1 MDGNGRW
8 AKAQNRPRTFGHTQG
23 LKAAKK
29 AISFAAKM
37 GIKYITLYTFST
49 ENWKRTQEEVGFL
62 FSLITKHLKNEM
74 SFYKKTGVCL
84 KMCGDKSA
92 LPAPLQ
98 KEIDEVILETSS
110 FNKITVVLAIN
121 YGGKD
126 EIVRAVNRAISSTK
140 ENGCISEATI
150 KNHLDNPDI
159 PDPDLIIRTAGE
171 QRLSNFLLWQSAYSE
186 YYFTKTLWPD
196 FDEIEFTKALEAF
209 SNRER
214 KFGGIK

>member
-1 MDGNGRW
+1 MPSSLSIIPSHVGIIMDGNGRW

-74 SFYKKTGVCL
+74 SFYKKTGVRL

-121 YGGKD
+121 Y
-126 EIVRAVNRAISSTK
+126 
-140 ENGCISEATI
+140 
-150 KNHLDNPDI
+150 
-159 PDPDLIIRTAGE
+159 
-171 QRLSNFLLWQSAYSE
+171 
-186 YYFTKTLWPD
+186 
-196 FDEIEFTKALEAF
+196 
-209 SNRER
+209 
-214 KFGGIK
+214 

>member
-1 MDGNGRW
+1 MPSSLSIIPSHVGIIMDGNGRW

-74 SFYKKTGVCL
+74 SFYKKTGVRL

-140 ENGCISEATI
+140 GNGCISEATI

-171 QRLSNFLLWQSAYSE
+171 QRLSNFLLWQSAY
-186 YYFTKTLWPD
+186 
-196 FDEIEFTKALEAF
+196 I
-209 SNRER
+209 
-214 KFGGIK
+214 